1 MARILLLTVLSAWG
15 LSGLRFLGEWIG
27 IPVLP
32 LLFDPIAL
40 FACAAVAGAWM
51 GLDAG
56 RYLVPPGKQVG
67 FLVAYALLSRLVLLA
82 LCFVAQGRFPDRGLG
97 LRSGSTGAILG
108 WQLLWATVTLALAA
122 LGSFLAQRTVKEI
135 SERPT
140 GQM

>member
-1 MARILLLTVLSAWG
+1 MARILLLTVACAWL
-15 LSGLRFLGEWIG
+15 LSGLRFLAEWIG

-32 LLFDPIAL
+32 SLFDPIAL

-56 RYLVPPGKQVG
+56 RFVVTRQRQVVL
-67 FLVAYALLSRLVLLA
+67 LVAYAVLSRVMLAVLG
-82 LCFVAQGRFPDRGLG
+82 FVAQGSFPDRGLG
-97 LRSGSTGAILG
+97 LRSGSAMAILG
-108 WQLLWATVTLALAA
+108 WQTLWAVVSFLLAA
-122 LGSFLAQRTVKEI
+122 LASLLAQRTVKEI